1 MTSSGDGTAQEPFLD
16 ECPNCGSTDLTPG
29 NEINEAFWDDTDTG
43 CQNCTRVF
51 DARGRQQGGFDS
63 DVAREM
69 HSAMLDG
76 LKESLGVDDD
86 E

>member
-1 MTSSGDGTAQEPFLD
+1 MSSGSGPTTKPLLD
-16 ECPNCGSTDLTPG
+16 ECPNCGSTDLTPAD
-29 NEINEAFWDDTDTG
+29 EINDSLWDDTDTG
-43 CQNCTRVF
+43 CQDCTRVF
-51 DARGRQQGGFDS
+51 DARGRQKGGFDS
-63 DVAREM
+63 DVAREL